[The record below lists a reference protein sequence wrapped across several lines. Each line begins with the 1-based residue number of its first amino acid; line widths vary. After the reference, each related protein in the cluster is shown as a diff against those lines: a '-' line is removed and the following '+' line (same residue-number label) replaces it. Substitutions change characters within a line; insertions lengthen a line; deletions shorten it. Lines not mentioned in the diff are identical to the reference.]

1 MEFDRFAR
9 YRPHR
14 FYDPNTDLNYDRE
27 RSPRDNPNYIVRK
40 PTDEERAPQKLIAAF
55 QMAFI
60 GAPML
65 YYGTEAGI
73 WGTDDPDDRKPMLWE
88 DINYANEKTHPL
100 PGKTRPDDINK
111 FDGKLFTYYQSLI
124 KMRQE
129 NPALSHG
136 DFNILDVSVTENT
149 FGFIRAVDNQ
159 KLLVLFNRA
168 HSEENI
174 ELISDKDLK
183 DIFGGR
189 KFESVNDRVHVK
201 LMPQSFLVLE

>member
-1 MEFDRFAR
+1 
-9 YRPHR
+9 
-14 FYDPNTDLNYDRE
+14 
-27 RSPRDNPNYIVRK
+27 
-40 PTDEERAPQKLIAAF
+40 
-55 QMAFI
+55 
-60 GAPML
+60 
-65 YYGTEAGI
+65 
-73 WGTDDPDDRKPMLWE
+73 
-88 DINYANEKTHPL
+88 
-100 PGKTRPDDINK
+100 
-111 FDGKLFTYYQSLI
+111 
-124 KMRQE
+124 MRQE

-189 KFESVNDRVHVK
+189 KFESVNGRVHVK
-201 LMPQSFLVLE
+201 LMPQSFLALE